1 MPWIG
6 LDDTDTL
13 SGGCTTHEFYLLI
26 EELSKLSK
34 LGSPWST
41 PKDTRLVRLWPFASK
56 RTRGNAALALNIDV
70 LDLSLIHI

>member
-26 EELSKLSK
+26 EELSRLSN
-34 LGSPWST
+34 LGVPGVYQKT
-41 PKDTRLVRLWPFASK
+41 HD
-56 RTRGNAALALNIDV
+56 
-70 LDLSLIHI
+70 